1 MLKLVTGDL
10 YDITEL
16 FNTKEKIIIL
26 VKIKS
31 AEYNKNFLNYRT
43 DLLKLYND
51 KYKELKIRITLII
64 DIEVIKKHLFKM
76 MKNEMDYFKKNRNIL
91 EFIVESIYILKDKS
105 ILKTIFRLLSPFM
118 FKSNTEI
125 FIKKN
130 LQNCLKDI
138 LD

>member
-51 KYKELKIRITLII
+51 KYKELKTRITLII

-76 MKNEMDYFKKNRNIL
+76 MKNEMDYFKKNRKLL
-91 EFIVESIYILKDKS
+91 EFIVDSIYILKDKS
-105 ILKTIFRLLSPFM
+105 ILKTIFKLLSPFM

>member
-91 EFIVESIYILKDKS
+91 EFIVKSIYILKDKS

>member
-1 MLKLVTGDL
+1 MLKLITGDL

-16 FNTKEKIIIL
+16 FNSNEKIILL

-31 AEYNKNFLNYRT
+31 PDYNKNFLNYRT

-51 KYKELKIRITLII
+51 KYKELKTRITLII

-76 MKNEMDYFKKNRNIL
+76 MKNEMDYFKKNKKLL
-91 EFIVESIYILKDKS
+91 EFIIENIYILKDKS
-105 ILKTIFRLLSPFM
+105 ILKTIYKLLSPFM

>member
-1 MLKLVTGDL
+1 MYNVLQ
-10 YDITEL
+10 
-16 FNTKEKIIIL
+16 KIILL

-31 AEYNKNFLNYRT
+31 PDYNKKFLNYRT

-51 KYKELKIRITLII
+51 KYKELNTKITLII

-76 MKNEMDYFKKNRNIL
+76 MKNEMDYFKKNKNLL
-91 EFIVESIYILKDKS
+91 EFIVESINIIKDKS
-105 ILKTIFRLLSPFM
+105 ILKTIYKLLSPFM
-118 FKSNTEI
+118 FKSNIEI

>member
-1 MLKLVTGDL
+1 MLKLITGDL

-16 FNTKEKIIIL
+16 FNSNKKIILL

-31 AEYNKNFLNYRT
+31 PDYNKKFLNYRT

-51 KYKELKIRITLII
+51 KYKELNTKITLII
-64 DIEVIKKHLFKM
+64 DIEVIKIHLFKM
-76 MKNEMDYFKKNRNIL
+76 MKNEMDYFKKNKNLL
-91 EFIVESIYILKDKS
+91 EFIVESINIIKDKS
-105 ILKTIFRLLSPFM
+105 ILKTIYKLLSPFM
-118 FKSNTEI
+118 FKSNIEI

>member
-16 FNTKEKIIIL
+16 FNTKEKIILL

-31 AEYNKNFLNYRT
+31 PEYNKNFLNYRT

-51 KYKELKIRITLII
+51 KYKELKTRITLII

-76 MKNEMDYFKKNRNIL
+76 MKNEMDYFKKNRKLL

-105 ILKTIFRLLSPFM
+105 ILKTIFKLLSPFM

>member
-1 MLKLVTGDL
+1 MLKLITGDL

-16 FNTKEKIIIL
+16 FNSNEKIILL

-31 AEYNKNFLNYRT
+31 PDYNKNFLNYRT

-51 KYKELKIRITLII
+51 KYKELKTRITLII

-76 MKNEMDYFKKNRNIL
+76 MKNEMDYFKKNKKLL
-91 EFIVESIYILKDKS
+91 EFIIENIYILKDKS
-105 ILKTIFRLLSPFM
+105 ILKTIYKLLSPFM

-125 FIKKN
+125 YIKKN

>member
-1 MLKLVTGDL
+1 MLKLITGDL

-16 FNTKEKIIIL
+16 CNGNEKIILL

-31 AEYNKNFLNYRT
+31 PDYNANFLNYRT

-51 KYKELKIRITLII
+51 KYKELKTRITLII
-64 DIEVIKKHLFKM
+64 DIEVINKQLFKM
-76 MKNEMDYFKKNRNIL
+76 MKNEMDYFKKNRGLL
-91 EFIVESIYILKDKS
+91 EFIVNSIYIIKDKS
-105 ILKTIFRLLSPFM
+105 ILKTIYKLLSPFM

-130 LQNCLKDI
+130 LEKCLKDI

>member
-16 FNTKEKIIIL
+16 FNTKEKIILL

-31 AEYNKNFLNYRT
+31 PDYNKNFLNYRT

-51 KYKELKIRITLII
+51 KYKELKTRITLII
-64 DIEVIKKHLFKM
+64 DIEIIKKHLFKM
-76 MKNEMDYFKKNRNIL
+76 MKNEMDYFKKNRKLL
-91 EFIVESIYILKDKS
+91 EFIVDSIYILKDKS
-105 ILKTIFRLLSPFM
+105 ILKTIFKLLSPFM

>member
-16 FNTKEKIIIL
+16 FNTKEKIILL

-31 AEYNKNFLNYRT
+31 PDYNKNFLNYRT

-51 KYKELKIRITLII
+51 KYKELKTRITLII
-64 DIEVIKKHLFKM
+64 DIEIIKKHLFKM
-76 MKNEMDYFKKNRNIL
+76 MKNEMDYFKKNRKLL
-91 EFIVESIYILKDKS
+91 EFIVDSIYILKDKS
-105 ILKTIFRLLSPFM
+105 ILKTIYKLLSPFM

>member
-1 MLKLVTGDL
+1 MLKLITGDL
-10 YDITEL
+10 YDIIEL
-16 FNTKEKIIIL
+16 FNTKEKIILL

-31 AEYNKNFLNYRT
+31 PEYNKNFLNYRT

-51 KYKELKIRITLII
+51 KYKELKTRITLII
-64 DIEVIKKHLFKM
+64 DIEIIKKHLFKM
-76 MKNEMDYFKKNRNIL
+76 MKNEMDYFKKNRKLL
-91 EFIVESIYILKDKS
+91 EFIVDSIYILKDKS
-105 ILKTIFRLLSPFM
+105 ILKTIFKLLSPFM

>member
-16 FNTKEKIIIL
+16 FNTKEKIILL

-31 AEYNKNFLNYRT
+31 PEYNKNFLNYRT

-51 KYKELKIRITLII
+51 KYKELKTRITLII

-76 MKNEMDYFKKNRNIL
+76 MKNEMDYFKKNRKLL
-91 EFIVESIYILKDKS
+91 EFIVDSIYILKDKS
-105 ILKTIFRLLSPFM
+105 ILKTIFKLLSPFM

>member
-1 MLKLVTGDL
+1 MLKLITGDL

-16 FNTKEKIIIL
+16 FNSNEKIILL

-31 AEYNKNFLNYRT
+31 PDYNKNFLNYRT

-51 KYKELKIRITLII
+51 KYKELKTRITLII

-76 MKNEMDYFKKNRNIL
+76 MKNEMDYFKKNKKLL
-91 EFIVESIYILKDKS
+91 EFIVDSIYIIKDKS
-105 ILKTIFRLLSPFM
+105 ILKTIYKLLSPFM

>member
-1 MLKLVTGDL
+1 MLKLITGDL

-16 FNTKEKIIIL
+16 FNSNEKIILL

-31 AEYNKNFLNYRT
+31 PDYNKKFLNYRT

-51 KYKELKIRITLII
+51 KYKELNTKITLII

-76 MKNEMDYFKKNRNIL
+76 MKNEMDYFKKNKNLL
-91 EFIVESIYILKDKS
+91 EFIVESINIIKDKS
-105 ILKTIFRLLSPFM
+105 ILKTIYKLLSPFM
-118 FKSNTEI
+118 FKSNIEI